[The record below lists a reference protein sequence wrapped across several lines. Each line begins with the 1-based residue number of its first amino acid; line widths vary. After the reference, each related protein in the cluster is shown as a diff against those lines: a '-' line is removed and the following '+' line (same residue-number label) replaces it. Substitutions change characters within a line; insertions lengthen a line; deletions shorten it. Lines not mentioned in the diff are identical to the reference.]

1 MHRELVIF
9 LVAFEFVRR
18 VNDAQV
24 KNLSLPRF
32 ESCVNCYLTG
42 DNNIQLGFKKEKK
55 PCFSALSSS
64 LQSQLILYK
73 YLLFVVPL
81 WTGNLCILTLV
92 WEQLFSKKKK
102 RKFVIWICSV
112 CTSPG
117 GHWIPDTSPG
127 LFGSSGSLGHPLE
140 KDRSSF
146 SLFFIICKQLFFSFW
161 CFLMSQWA
169 RRANVVVSEELMGDK
184 TLQIPSQHLP
194 PW

>member
-1 MHRELVIF
+1 MKMWSQQSQNTGWSKKLAQISHYFSNAQRIGNF

-102 RKFVIWICSV
+102 KKICHLNLQCLHLTWRALDPWHISR
-112 CTSPG
+112 T
-117 GHWIPDTSPG
+117 
-127 LFGSSGSLGHPLE
+127 
-140 KDRSSF
+140 
-146 SLFFIICKQLFFSFW
+146 FW
-161 CFLMSQWA
+161 
-169 RRANVVVSEELMGDK
+169 E
-184 TLQIPSQHLP
+184 
-194 PW
+194 